1 MSTLPGKAGLSAR
14 FRAGP
19 TKNRPL
25 PPSLVIGTLTL
36 VLQLGCAIGPNY
48 KQPPVEIP
56 EAYRDSLSSSQA
68 ESLADL
74 PWWQVFEDPVLVD
87 LIDTALRNNLNLE
100 IAVARTE
107 QASRQASA
115 TNSAFFPQATY
126 GGSGGKTKAAIV
138 REPGSAIEYSSYAG
152 ALNVAWEIDLWGRIR
167 RASEAAR
174 AQLLASEDFQRG
186 VLLSVVADVASLY
199 FALLELD
206 ATHAIA
212 TDAVEAF
219 TDTLDLFTRKFQ
231 GGVASK
237 LEVTRAAA
245 AQAQAEASLPA
256 VEINIAAVENQLSI
270 LLGRPPGKIPRGSP
284 LIDQHMPELPPGLP
298 SKLME
303 RRPDIRQAE
312 QQVISTNAQVGVA
325 MGNFLPRVGLVSMWG
340 GTSETLGDLT
350 SGSTSLWNLAGE
362 LSGPLFKGGLLYAE
376 YKGQQAVW
384 EESKANYE
392 LTALNAFAEVSNAL
406 TERRL
411 RKERRIAQERQVAQL
426 DESVSL
432 SLARYEQGLA
442 NYFEVLQAQQDLFPA
457 MFDLSKSRLDERLA
471 TVKLYRA
478 LGGGWSLDLEWLPE
492 ASSNS
497 EGDSAPPSAPSP
509 APNLEKASS

>member
-1 MSTLPGKAGLSAR
+1 MSALRRTAELDARLAPVGAASAL
-14 FRAGP
+14 
-19 TKNRPL
+19 PL
-25 PPSLVIGTLTL
+25 PPALVIAALAL
-36 VLQLGCAIGPNY
+36 VFQLGCAIGPNY
-48 KQPPVEIP
+48 QQPAVDVP
-56 EAYRDSLSSSQA
+56 ETYRDGLKPSQA

-74 PWWQVFEDPVLVD
+74 PWWQVFEDPVLVE

-138 REPGSAIEYSSYAG
+138 REPGMAIEYSNYAG

-206 ATHAIA
+206 ATHGIA

-219 TDTLDLFTRKFQ
+219 TETLDLFTRKFE
-231 GGVASK
+231 GGIASK

-256 VEINIAAVENQLSI
+256 VEIDIAALENQLSI
-270 LLGRPPGKIPRGSP
+270 LLGRPPGKLSRGSP

-312 QQVISTNAQVGVA
+312 QQVISANAQVGVA

-376 YKGQQAVW
+376 YKAQQAVW

-406 TERRL
+406 VERRL
-411 RKERRIAQERQVAQL
+411 RKDQRIAQEKQVAQL

-457 MFDLSKSRLDERLA
+457 MLNLSKSRLDERLA
-471 TVKLYRA
+471 TIKLYRA
-478 LGGGWSLDLEWLPE
+478 LGGGWKLNLEWLPDM
-492 ASSNS
+492 SVDK
-497 EGDSAPPSAPSP
+497 EGAETPGAAPSP
-509 APNLEKASS
+509 DAATASP